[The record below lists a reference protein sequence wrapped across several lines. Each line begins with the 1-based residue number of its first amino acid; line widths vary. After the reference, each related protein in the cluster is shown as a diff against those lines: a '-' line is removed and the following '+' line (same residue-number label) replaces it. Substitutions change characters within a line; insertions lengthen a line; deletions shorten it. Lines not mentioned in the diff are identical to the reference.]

1 MIDPLSVRHEDLSFL
16 VFFAIVTLVISFG
29 VIIMKIRKGGKPPKI
44 PYAVYGCSEC
54 SEYFTTPEIVL
65 KHCQEVHN
73 LSISIDD
80 CSKKP
85 YDVTEKRY
93 NEMLNDEIDLIAQ
106 ITANSN
112 EKSTRTGAKLSQ
124 DPLLDPADVLKFTDS
139 DNPDIIFQKLSVHLE
154 SPTGSKPLPGIFDI
168 NIDGSQIRLI
178 IALKLSNTPD
188 NMTAISEFNSKIN

>member
-1 MIDPLSVRHEDLSFL
+1 
-16 VFFAIVTLVISFG
+16 
-29 VIIMKIRKGGKPPKI
+29 MKIRKGGKPPKD
-44 PYAVYGCSEC
+44 PHTVYGCSEC
-54 SEYFTTPEIVL
+54 TEYFTSPEIVS

-73 LSISIDD
+73 LSISIDE
-80 CSKKP
+80 CSQKP

-93 NEMLNDEIDLIAQ
+93 NEMLNDEINLIAQ

-124 DPLLDPADVLKFTDS
+124 DPLLDPVDVLKFTDS
-139 DNPDIIFQKLSVHLE
+139 DDPDIVFQKLSVHLE
-154 SPTGSKPLPGIFDI
+154 SPTGSKPLPGIF
-168 NIDGSQIRLI
+168 NVNVDGSQIRLI